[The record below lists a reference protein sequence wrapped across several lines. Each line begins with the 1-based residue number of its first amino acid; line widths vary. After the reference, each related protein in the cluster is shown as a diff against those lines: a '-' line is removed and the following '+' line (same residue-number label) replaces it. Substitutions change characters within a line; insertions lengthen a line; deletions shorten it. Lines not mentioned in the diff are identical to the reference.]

1 MDSENNKIEFVVVIA
16 IYLISTHSITS
27 VDEINLIL
35 YYIQANSLVKLN
47 RVMFLA
53 SILKTEN
60 GLDMPSITHRLA
72 YDLKAKSSLK
82 EIDPENKLLIDTVY
96 LSLKEMGLFN
106 VKKELLKDDVY
117 INTALNTSFN
127 PDEIKKYYSNNKN
140 KLFYNEQIGANLKEK
155 KGRKK

>member
-140 KLFYNEQIGANLKEK
+140 KLFYNEQIEANLKEK

>member
-53 SILKTEN
+53 SILKAEN

>member
-140 KLFYNEQIGANLKEK
+140 KLFYNEQIESNLKEK

>member
-96 LSLKEMGLFN
+96 LSLKEIGLFN

>member
-53 SILKTEN
+53 SILKTEK